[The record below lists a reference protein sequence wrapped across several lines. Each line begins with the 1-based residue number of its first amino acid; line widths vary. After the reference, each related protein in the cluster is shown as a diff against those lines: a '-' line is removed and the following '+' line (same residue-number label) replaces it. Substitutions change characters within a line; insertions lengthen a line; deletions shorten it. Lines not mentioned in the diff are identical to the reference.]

1 MNRLDRAIL
10 DFEDETLDLDMGERV
25 CMLRTALT
33 WAAYDRMKRIHK
45 HGLKSEESKDLDF
58 KQTECQKLFRI
69 IENMYYSQLKQNKML
84 GKAQDEGMS
93 GKEILEQIK
102 KMKSSIGDIVA
113 KIPVTINNQERD
125 N

>member
-84 GKAQDEGMS
+84 GKAQDDGM
-93 GKEILEQIK
+93 KAKDFLMRIK
-102 KMKSSIGDIVA
+102 NEKSSMSEIVRSL
-113 KIPVTINNQERD
+113 KPED

>member
-84 GKAQDEGMS
+84 GKAQDDGMD
-93 GKEILEQIK
+93 KDWIK
-102 KMKSSIGDIVA
+102 KIKESHSLGSIVCNMNKKIV
-113 KIPVTINNQERD
+113 
-125 N
+125 

>member
-84 GKAQDEGMS
+84 GKAQDDGM
-93 GKEILEQIK
+93 KAKDFLMRIK
-102 KMKSSIGDIVA
+102 NQTGSLADIIAV
-113 KIPVTINNQERD
+113 IPKLNQES
-125 N
+125 NN